1 MSSLNHC
8 IKFEL
13 DVKDENIVFK
23 DYFYKSIKL
32 QKHKIYEAEL
42 LQPAC
47 PFCGSLDL
55 LHNGHLITNIHYP
68 TANAS
73 LPVIIRLAKQ
83 RVKCRAC
90 ERWSMAQSELV
101 NKYCSI
107 SNASKLKVLSALTE
121 DRSMTSIARENNISI
136 NTVQRVLGNC
146 SHRFID
152 SHEYLPA
159 HLAFDE
165 FKGVD
170 RQLHF
175 ICLDGDN
182 HQVVQILR
190 TRYKKTLLKYFGRF
204 SLQARANVK
213 TVTMDLNFYYQD
225 IVRACFPNAQI
236 VIDRFHMIQML
247 TRSFNSLR
255 VQVMKTFD
263 KRSRQYQLLKSPWK
277 LYLKKFD
284 ELEKV
289 HPHYNWHYK
298 DCLTQAQVVTE
309 GINTS
314 TTLENSYNLMQSFI
328 QAVETGNTHELKL
341 LINCQD
347 QIGTLMHKTLL
358 TFKHNLKAVLNG
370 AKLPYSNGCLEGFNR
385 KIKQIE
391 RTAFGYSNFTNL
403 LTRIRLEENLYKE
416 KEPNSLLMVA

>member
-1 MSSLNHC
+1 MSSFNNCTKFDLD
-8 IKFEL
+8 IKE
-13 DVKDENIVFK
+13 KNIVFK
-23 DYFYKSIKL
+23 DYFYKMVQMK
-32 QKHKIYEAEL
+32 KHKIYEAEL
-42 LQPAC
+42 IQPAC

-55 LHNGHLITNIHYP
+55 LHNGHLITNIRYP

-83 RVKCRAC
+83 RVKCRDC
-90 ERWSMAQSELV
+90 DHWSMAQSELV

-121 DRSMTSIARENNISI
+121 DRSMTSIASENNVSI

-152 SHEYLPA
+152 SYEYLPA

-204 SLQARANVK
+204 SPQARANVK

-289 HPHYNWHYK
+289 HPRYNWHYK
-298 DCLTQAQVVTE
+298 GCLTQAQVVME
-309 GINTS
+309 GIGAN

-328 QAVETGNTHELKL
+328 KAIEDGDTQKIES
-341 LINCQD
+341 LIASKD
-347 QIGTLMHKTLL
+347 SIGALMHKTLL

-370 AKLPYSNGCLEGFNR
+370 AALTYSNGCLEGFNR

-391 RTAFGYSNFTNL
+391 RTAFGYSNFINL
-403 LTRIRLEENLYKE
+403 LTRIRLEENLFRE
-416 KEPNSLLMVA
+416 KEPNSLLMAA

>member
-1 MSSLNHC
+1 MSSFNNC
-8 IKFEL
+8 IKFDL
-13 DVKDENIVFK
+13 DIKDKNIVFK
-23 DYFYKSIKL
+23 SFFYKMVQMKK
-32 QKHKIYEAEL
+32 QKIYEAEL
-42 LQPAC
+42 VQPAC
-47 PFCGSLDL
+47 PYCDSQKL
-55 LHNGHLITNIHYP
+55 LHNGHLITNIRYL

-73 LPVIIRLAKQ
+73 HPVIIRLAKQ
-83 RVKCRAC
+83 RVKCRDC
-90 ERWSMAQSELV
+90 GRWSMAQSELV
-101 NKYCSI
+101 SKYCSI

-121 DRSMTSIARENNISI
+121 DRSMTSIARENNVSV
-136 NTVQRVLGNC
+136 NTVQRVLSSC
-146 SHRFID
+146 SHRFLD
-152 SHEYLPA
+152 SYDYLPA

-204 SLQARANVK
+204 SPQARANVR

-255 VQVMKTFD
+255 VKVMKTFD

-277 LYLKKFD
+277 LYLKKYD

-289 HPHYNWHYK
+289 HPRYNWHYK
-298 DCLTQAQVVTE
+298 DCLTQVQVVMD
-309 GINTS
+309 GIS
-314 TTLENSYNLMQSFI
+314 TNNALENSYNLMQSFI
-328 QAVETGNTHELKL
+328 QAVETGNTAQLKL
-341 LINCQD
+341 LITSKD
-347 QIGTLMHKTLL
+347 KIGSLMHKTLL
-358 TFKHNLKAVLNG
+358 TFKHNLKAVLKG
-370 AKLPYSNGCLEGFNR
+370 AALPYSNGCLEGFNR

-391 RTAFGYSNFTNL
+391 RTAF
-403 LTRIRLEENLYKE
+403 
-416 KEPNSLLMVA
+416 

>member
-1 MSSLNHC
+1 
-8 IKFEL
+8 
-13 DVKDENIVFK
+13 
-23 DYFYKSIKL
+23 
-32 QKHKIYEAEL
+32 
-42 LQPAC
+42 
-47 PFCGSLDL
+47 
-55 LHNGHLITNIHYP
+55 
-68 TANAS
+68 
-73 LPVIIRLAKQ
+73 
-83 RVKCRAC
+83 
-90 ERWSMAQSELV
+90 
-101 NKYCSI
+101 
-107 SNASKLKVLSALTE
+107 
-121 DRSMTSIARENNISI
+121 
-136 NTVQRVLGNC
+136 
-146 SHRFID
+146 
-152 SHEYLPA
+152 
-159 HLAFDE
+159 
-165 FKGVD
+165 
-170 RQLHF
+170 
-175 ICLDGDN
+175 
-182 HQVVQILR
+182 
-190 TRYKKTLLKYFGRF
+190 
-204 SLQARANVK
+204 
-213 TVTMDLNFYYQD
+213 
-225 IVRACFPNAQI
+225 
-236 VIDRFHMIQML
+236 
-247 TRSFNSLR
+247 
-255 VQVMKTFD
+255 MKTFD

-385 KIKQIE
+385 KLKQIE

>member
-1 MSSLNHC
+1 MSSFNNC
-8 IKFEL
+8 IKFDL
-13 DVKDENIVFK
+13 DIKEKNIVFK
-23 DYFYKSIKL
+23 DYFYKMVQMK
-32 QKHKIYEAEL
+32 KHKIYEAEL
-42 LQPAC
+42 IQPAC
-47 PFCGSLDL
+47 PYCGSLAL
-55 LHNGHLITNIHYP
+55 LHNGHLLTNIRYL
-68 TANAS
+68 TANSSHPAT
-73 LPVIIRLAKQ
+73 IRLAKQ
-83 RVKCRAC
+83 RVRCRDC
-90 ERWSMAQSELV
+90 SRWSMAQSELAS
-101 NKYCSI
+101 KYCSI
-107 SNASKLKVLSALTE
+107 SNASKLKILSALTE
-121 DRSMTSIARENNISI
+121 DRSMTSIASENNVSV
-136 NTVQRVLGNC
+136 NTVQRVLGSC
-146 SHRFID
+146 SHRFLD
-152 SHEYLPA
+152 SYEYLPA

-175 ICLDGDN
+175 ICLDGDS

-190 TRYKKTLLKYFGRF
+190 TRYKKNLLKYFGRF
-204 SLQARANVK
+204 SPQARANVR

-255 VQVMKTFD
+255 VKVMKTFD

-289 HPHYNWHYK
+289 HPRYNWHYK

-309 GINTS
+309 GINANTA
-314 TTLENSYNLMQSFI
+314 LENSYNLMQDFI
-328 QAVETGNTHELKL
+328 QAIETGNTQKLKS
-341 LINCQD
+341 LINCKD

-358 TFKHNLKAVLNG
+358 TFKYNLTAVLNG
-370 AKLPYSNGCLEGFNR
+370 AELPYSNGCLEGFNR

-391 RTAFGYSNFTNL
+391 RTAFGYSSFTNL